1 MKHLKRFCDMENR
14 GTDNVDVIL
23 NYLKLNKLEKNVF
36 TSLRVVLPNIMSSL
50 KINSQIRKFRNLKQ
64 ILEEHNFKII
74 THEIIHCHKN

>member
-1 MKHLKRFCDMENR
+1 MENR

-50 KINSQIRKFRNLKQ
+50 KINSQIPKFRNLKQ

>member
-1 MKHLKRFCDMENR
+1 MENR

-74 THEIIHCHKN
+74 TREIIHCHKN